1 MTRRKS
7 SVRCLKILSAVTWL
21 STLSTTSGKRLAK
34 RKSIV
39 IDSLSAP
46 IILII
51 YIFPHRVPALFSLSE
66 VIKTVTTSFNTDL
79 ELKEV
84 RTNLSLITLTDVVI
98 ILVLNQLIAF
108 RDQWADLLTKVARST
123 EQSIDRAKNNIIWM
137 RQNYQK
143 VVNWLQRT
151 YT

>member
-1 MTRRKS
+1 M
-7 SVRCLKILSAVTWL
+7 
-21 STLSTTSGKRLAK
+21 
-34 RKSIV
+34 
-39 IDSLSAP
+39 
-46 IILII
+46 
-51 YIFPHRVPALFSLSE
+51 
-66 VIKTVTTSFNTDL
+66 TTSFNTDL

-123 EQSIDRAKNNIIWM
+123 EQSIDRTKNNIIWM

>member
-1 MTRRKS
+1 M
-7 SVRCLKILSAVTWL
+7 
-21 STLSTTSGKRLAK
+21 
-34 RKSIV
+34 
-39 IDSLSAP
+39 
-46 IILII
+46 
-51 YIFPHRVPALFSLSE
+51 
-66 VIKTVTTSFNTDL
+66 TTSFNTDL

>member
-1 MTRRKS
+1 MS
-7 SVRCLKILSAVTWL
+7 NVL
-21 STLSTTSGKRLAK
+21 
-34 RKSIV
+34 
-39 IDSLSAP
+39 
-46 IILII
+46 
-51 YIFPHRVPALFSLSE
+51 
-66 VIKTVTTSFNTDL
+66 KTVTTSFNTDL